1 MRAAFFVTGVWVCG
15 RATAARLLVWAV
27 LASPLTP
34 ARAGDL
40 DYSALRG
47 AIIDDKPAN
56 SADWSG
62 VYIGAQAGYANGNVD
77 FGNATSDL
85 IAYALRDTIIE
96 AEAAVSGWIALPERN
111 ARRGVFG
118 AFLGYN
124 SQWDDV
130 VLGVEV
136 NYNRANLSVSARDEL
151 RRSYVTS
158 NHYTYDVGLDSHSTV
173 KIVDYM
179 TFRTR
184 AGYVLGTFMP
194 YASLGAAVGRASI
207 DRSASVS
214 TAAIDYSGAGRPMLR
229 LDPNPTTLSE
239 EKNNEFAYGVAAGLG
254 VDVLVTDSIFLRG
267 EYEYIRFVSFSKAR
281 ADINAL
287 RGAVGVKF

>member
-1 MRAAFFVTGVWVCG
+1 MRAFFFGTDVWAG
-15 RATAARLLVWAV
+15 APATAALLVWAV
-27 LASPLTP
+27 LAIPLTP
-34 ARAGDL
+34 VRAADL
-40 DYSALRG
+40 DYAALRG
-47 AIIDDKPAN
+47 AVMDDKPTKFG
-56 SADWSG
+56 DWSG
-62 VYIGAQAGYANGNVD
+62 VYVGAQAGYANTNVD
-77 FGNATSDL
+77 FGNAAGDL
-85 IAYALRDTIIE
+85 VAYALRDTIIE
-96 AEAAVSGWIALPERN
+96 AEAAVSGWTVLPERD

-136 NYNRANLSVSARDEL
+136 NYNYTDLSVSAQDKL

-158 NHYTYDVGLDSHSTV
+158 NQYTYDVGLDSRSAV

-184 AGYVLGTFMP
+184 AGYVLGSFMP
-194 YASLGAAVGRASI
+194 YASLGVAVGRASI

-214 TAAIDYSGAGRPMLR
+214 TTAVDYSGARRPTLS
-229 LDPNPTTLSE
+229 LDPNPTTISE
-239 EKNNEFAYGVAAGLG
+239 TKNNEFAYGVAAGLG
-254 VDVLVTDSIFLRG
+254 VDVLVTESIFLRG
-267 EYEYIRFVSFSKAR
+267 EYEYIRFVSLSKAR